1 MISEISEFEE
11 ADDADEF
18 ATDCLLIAEF
28 FFRGL
33 DWIFCKLAIVG
44 LSKDDNCFVF
54 FKRLM
59 GEIYEFED
67 SDAGD
72 KGSYVVDPLPFP
84 ALIIGGTVICS
95 KIFRGNVV
103 CPFAGEFWVFS
114 LPPSETERN
123 SSDPVDD
130 DIFVEL
136 REETCYTQFH
146 IQFWIRK
153 FRQNL

>member
-1 MISEISEFEE
+1 
-11 ADDADEF
+11 
-18 ATDCLLIAEF
+18 
-28 FFRGL
+28 
-33 DWIFCKLAIVG
+33 
-44 LSKDDNCFVF
+44 
-54 FKRLM
+54 M

-95 KIFRGNVV
+95 KIFRGNVA

-114 LPPSETERN
+114 LPPSETERK

-130 DIFVEL
+130 EIFGEL

-153 FRQNL
+153 LDRIL